1 VKAPAGRD
9 FFWAGQLCSVFLRL
23 PNTNAG
29 WLVVL
34 EINSRVRVRLGAF
47 LLFSNLRS
55 AASKSNFFF
64 RKISKYFMEEKIC
77 VLS

>member
-1 VKAPAGRD
+1 V
-9 FFWAGQLCSVFLRL
+9 FFLRL
-23 PNTNAG
+23 PNTKAG

-34 EINSRVRVRLGAF
+34 EINNKVRVRVRLGAF

>member
-1 VKAPAGRD
+1 
-9 FFWAGQLCSVFLRL
+9 
-23 PNTNAG
+23 
-29 WLVVL
+29 VVL
-34 EINSRVRVRLGAF
+34 EINSRVRVRVRLGAF

-77 VLS
+77 VLG